1 MPNKIDFIHPGTL
14 FTFWSY
20 RFALRNA
27 RQRGI
32 DKEGSNRFETGPT
45 LLDPIT
51 DNYPRRIRIVKKNEY

>member
-1 MPNKIDFIHPGTL
+1 
-14 FTFWSY
+14 
-20 RFALRNA
+20 LRNA